1 MEGKKFTAPKKQF
14 KTTNG
19 TPETPAGFTAKITG
33 SNAQL
38 DWESV
43 QCATG
48 FKIYKVRLLVRSLT
62 FFSNLA
68 RPHPLNLGSNILAMK
83 VASASD
89 TPFLCRQWTDWAQN
103 VWTSCKNPWSK
114 VQ

>member
-48 FKIYKVRLLVRSLT
+48 FKIYKVRLQGDWTGCRTGNGGKL
-62 FFSNLA
+62 SN
-68 RPHPLNLGSNILAMK
+68 S
-83 VASASD
+83 
-89 TPFLCRQWTDWAQN
+89 
-103 VWTSCKNPWSK
+103 
-114 VQ
+114 